1 MLGVILFS
9 KYETPQSRR
18 YLSSFLF
25 IVSIMEYDIFE
36 RSRVAQ
42 NVENFFFSFIRETV
56 DYSTTNLFLDIQEFI
71 FWRIQFAPQ
80 IGQIFLL

>member
-1 MLGVILFS
+1 MGVVLFS
-9 KYETPQSRR
+9 KNETPQSRR

-25 IVSIMEYDIFE
+25 VVSIMEDDIFE
-36 RSRVAQ
+36 RSG
-42 NVENFFFSFIRETV
+42 V
-56 DYSTTNLFLDIQEFI
+56 DYSITNLFLDIQEFI